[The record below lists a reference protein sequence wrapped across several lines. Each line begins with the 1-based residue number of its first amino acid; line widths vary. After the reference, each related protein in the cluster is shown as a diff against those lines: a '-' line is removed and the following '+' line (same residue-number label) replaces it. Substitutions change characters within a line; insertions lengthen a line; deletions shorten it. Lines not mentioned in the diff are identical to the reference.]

1 MKFSDFCDKIYGVY
15 FLKDVFIM
23 TEFKKAIKNIIMYG
37 ALYYAVISLP
47 FIIYATVSSSGSVP
61 NVCQT
66 CGVDVGAR
74 YLEGSALLSIL
85 FLAFVMA
92 VGTSVIHIAGISKTV
107 AVLTHAACFN
117 IGFLLF
123 MAIRG
128 EGFTRSVVATVIFA
142 IVYIIERAVQSAVVK
157 ATKKNAKVVQKPNAP
172 AKKNEKKPYTS
183 QFSK

>member
-1 MKFSDFCDKIYGVY
+1 
-15 FLKDVFIM
+15 M
-23 TEFKKAIKNIIMYG
+23 TEFKKALKNIIMYG

-47 FIIYATVSSSGSVP
+47 FIIYATVSSSGASP
-61 NVCQT
+61 SVCQT

-74 YLEGSALLSIL
+74 YLEGSALLSVL

-92 VGTSVIHIAGISKTV
+92 VGTSVMKIAGISKTV
-107 AVLTHAACFN
+107 AVITHVGCFN

-128 EGFTRSVVATVIFA
+128 EGFTRSVIATVIFA
-142 IVYIIERAVQSAVVK
+142 IAYVIERVIQSAVVK
-157 ATKKNAKVVQKPNAP
+157 ATKRSSKAQKKPTEP
-172 AKKNEKKPYTS
+172 VKKNEKKPYTS